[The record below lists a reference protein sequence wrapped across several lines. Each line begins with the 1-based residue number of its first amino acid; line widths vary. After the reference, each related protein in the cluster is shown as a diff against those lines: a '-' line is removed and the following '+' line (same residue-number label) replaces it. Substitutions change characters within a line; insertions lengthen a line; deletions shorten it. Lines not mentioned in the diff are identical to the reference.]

1 MRTRGF
7 TLIELLVVIA
17 IIAILAGLLFP
28 VFARAKRSAKQTTC
42 LSNLH
47 QIGSAIV
54 LYENDYDDIF
64 PYAVDPSDKYASDIW
79 SQTPAWQAQI
89 NKMPLMSDALQP
101 YVKSHE
107 VFHCPSD
114 NGMEYL
120 DDHLPTKLEASPSLF
135 ATYGSSYL
143 YRTEIAF
150 QFLSQTSFTLPANIN
165 VMFDGA
171 GNWHGDGH
179 SVDDGDL
186 ESGGNDLF
194 NLLSGFRY
202 NTLFG
207 DFHAKSLTHDQLQAA
222 WAIPVTG

>member
-79 SQTPAWQAQI
+79 SQSPAWQAQI

-107 VFHCPSD
+107 V
-114 NGMEYL
+114 
-120 DDHLPTKLEASPSLF
+120 
-135 ATYGSSYL
+135 
-143 YRTEIAF
+143 
-150 QFLSQTSFTLPANIN
+150 
-165 VMFDGA
+165 
-171 GNWHGDGH
+171 
-179 SVDDGDL
+179 
-186 ESGGNDLF
+186 
-194 NLLSGFRY
+194 
-202 NTLFG
+202 
-207 DFHAKSLTHDQLQAA
+207 
-222 WAIPVTG
+222 